1 MIKNSTIRKLV
12 RGMTDNQV
20 CNLNGKVL
28 LSEKAWGKSSI
39 IFLENPPQVAADW
52 HNSREVKM
60 SDVENFCCGELEECW
75 VTFVGELLTYFVSRL
90 ETKTGETFLV
100 NGKYVSTLL
109 KKSGRKSRYVKW
121 YVHRVGGSQILV
133 AKSGEEVIGF
143 CAEFFSDEDEWVW
156 WLKNED
162 LPISMALF

>member
-1 MIKNSTIRKLV
+1 MIKNSTIRKMI

-39 IFLENPPQVAADW
+39 IFLENPPQVASDW
-52 HNSREVKM
+52 HRTREVSM
-60 SDVENFCCGELEECW
+60 ADIESFYEGELEECW
-75 VTFVGELLTYFVSRL
+75 VTFIGELLDFFVARFEIKS
-90 ETKTGETFLV
+90 GETFLV

-109 KKSGRKSRYVKW
+109 KKSGRKSQYVKW
-121 YVHRVGGSQILV
+121 YVHRVGENQVLV
-133 AKSGEEVIGF
+133 AKIGEEVIGF
-143 CAEFFSDEDEWVW
+143 CAEFFSDEDEWEW